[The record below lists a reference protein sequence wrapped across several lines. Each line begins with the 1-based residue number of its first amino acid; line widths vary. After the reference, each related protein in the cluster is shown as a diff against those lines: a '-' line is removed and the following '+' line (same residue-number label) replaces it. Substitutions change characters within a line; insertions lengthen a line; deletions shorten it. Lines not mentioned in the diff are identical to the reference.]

1 MEVCTMN
8 VTKVFYA
15 IFLSKKRIKL
25 NENEANVMSWYD
37 VALNLQLENKS
48 DAEEGMP
55 ILSI

>member
-1 MEVCTMN
+1 MN
-8 VTKVFYA
+8 VTEVFYA

-37 VALNLQLENKS
+37 VALNLQWESKS
-48 DAEEGMP
+48 DAEEGKH